1 MSDQPG
7 DVLLSEDDFCAA
19 RSLAAAEPMLG
30 TAIAGVRYWLVLE
43 YPGPWGAKALA
54 ESSLPGPVKE
64 RLAMLEHDLGAR
76 VQFIKQANQVV
87 GSTIRLYVADAE
99 PTRPALFRFDLAD
112 YTDLLEID
120 LAGLIQGTVAY
131 EERRS
136 DELLFLVCTNGRRD
150 RCCAKWGLP
159 VWAAGH
165 AVAPDACWQT
175 THIGGHRFAATLV
188 TLPHGLVYG
197 RIQPG
202 EMVSL
207 LAAHNS
213 GACYRPDR
221 LRGRSAYS
229 PAVQAAEGFLREAL
243 DEFSLTGLALDSVS
257 AADARTLVAFSQDG
271 VRHEVEVVAHA
282 PTVMTPASCG
292 DDKPGAKVTYQL
304 ARITSAP

>member
-7 DVLLSEDDFCAA
+7 EILLSEDDFCAA

-54 ESSLPGPVKE
+54 ESGLPGPVKE
-64 RLAMLEHDLGAR
+64 RLATLEHDLGAR
-76 VQFIKQANQVV
+76 VQFIKQANQVA

-99 PTRPALFRFDLAD
+99 PTQPALFHFDLAD
-112 YTDLLEID
+112 YRDLLEID

-165 AVAPDACWQT
+165 AVAPEACWQT

-197 RIQPG
+197 RIEPG
-202 EMVSL
+202 EMRSL
-207 LAAHNS
+207 MAAHNS
-213 GACYRPDR
+213 GKCYRLDR
-221 LRGRSAYS
+221 LRGRSAYD
-229 PAVQAAEGFLREAL
+229 PAVQAAEGVLREAL
-243 DEFSLTGLALDSVS
+243 DQFDLMGLALDSVS
-257 AADARTLVAFSQDG
+257 AADTRTRVTFTQG
-271 VRHEVEVVAHA
+271 GGRHQVEVVAHS
-282 PTVMTPASCG
+282 PSVMTPASCG

-304 ARITSAP
+304 ASITSTP

>member
-7 DVLLSEDDFCAA
+7 DVLLSEEDFCAA

-54 ESSLPGPVKE
+54 ESGLPGSVKE
-64 RLAMLEHDLGAR
+64 RLATLEQELGAR
-76 VQFIKQANQVV
+76 VQFIKQTNPVA

-99 PTRPALFRFDLAD
+99 PTRPALFRFDLAN

-131 EERRS
+131 QERRS
-136 DELLFLVCTNGRRD
+136 TELLFLVCTNGRRD

-165 AVAPDACWQT
+165 AVAPEACWQT
-175 THIGGHRFAATLV
+175 THIGGHRFAATLIA
-188 TLPHGLVYG
+188 LPHGLVYG

-202 EMVSL
+202 EMASL
-207 LAAHNS
+207 LAAHSS

-221 LRGRSAYS
+221 LRGRTTYS
-229 PAVQAAEGFLREAL
+229 PAVQAAEGFLRAAL
-243 DEFSLTGLALDSVS
+243 DELSLTGLALDSVS
-257 AADARTLVAFSQDG
+257 AADERTLVAFTQDG
-271 VRHEVEVVAHA
+271 VRHTVEVVAHA
-282 PTVMTPASCG
+282 PTVITPASCG
-292 DDKPGAKVTYQL
+292 DDKPGAKMAYQL
-304 ARITSAP
+304 AGITSAP